1 PGRARRRRRRP
12 PPGQLVRRAGATG
25 RDRPCARRRTRT
37 ADRGRTHGQPRRRG
51 RRGDHRPVAR
61 SRRLRHR
68 VAGRQPRPG
77 PAGELRRPR
86 PDHAG
91 GAPDRGRPMIRSH
104 DRALVLVARPT
115 PAGLDERSLRAFVA
129 AVAERTTGP
138 VRAAYLDHGE
148 PSIHS
153 ALDEV
158 AAAGVDD
165 VLLVP
170 LAVPAGRYLVTWMAK
185 AVANWRATRS
195 HRVEIR
201 ISDGLTTLPAVADA
215 VAALS
220 TAEGR
225 PIAASPAGFRSPAW
239 SVLEI
244 PERHLLVR
252 RGPRCTVYGAG
263 ATYRALAEAT
273 RGTSTQVTPTGCVGP
288 CNL

>member
-1 PGRARRRRRRP
+1 
-12 PPGQLVRRAGATG
+12 
-25 RDRPCARRRTRT
+25 
-37 ADRGRTHGQPRRRG
+37 
-51 RRGDHRPVAR
+51 
-61 SRRLRHR
+61 
-68 VAGRQPRPG
+68 
-77 PAGELRRPR
+77 
-86 PDHAG
+86 
-91 GAPDRGRPMIRSH
+91 M
-104 DRALVLVARPT
+104 ARPT

-170 LAVPAGRYLVTWMAK
+170 LAVPADRYLVTWMAK

-288 CNL
+288 CNLGPLVIDHPDGAWHQHVDPDRAGRLASQVPQPHDRTVDEATAQSQSSPPPVR